1 MKLVIKGEPVAQGRP
16 RFSSRNGFI
25 RVHDPAK
32 SAKYKKLVR
41 GTAEKYC
48 SKPIEGPLSVRID
61 VFRGIPASW
70 SKKKRERANMGEL
83 KPTVKPDADNYAKII
98 LDGLN
103 KIAWYDDNQIVELI
117 VTKNY
122 SLEPRVEVEITNVN

>member
-48 SKPIEGPLSVRID
+48 SKPTEGALSVRID